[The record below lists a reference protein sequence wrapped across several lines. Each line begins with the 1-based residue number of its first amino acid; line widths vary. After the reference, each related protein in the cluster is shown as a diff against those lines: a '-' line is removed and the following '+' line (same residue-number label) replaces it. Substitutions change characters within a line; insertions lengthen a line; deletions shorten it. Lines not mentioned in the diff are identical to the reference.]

1 MNGRVW
7 EGGDVGE
14 AECVPSSRPCL
25 NVVVVLIF
33 KFVTS
38 SRASL
43 TDFSSALLLAVL
55 VWQFSVW

>member
-25 NVVVVLIF
+25 NVVVVL
-33 KFVTS
+33 
-38 SRASL
+38 L
-43 TDFSSALLLAVL
+43 NL
-55 VWQFSVW
+55 

>member
-25 NVVVVLIF
+25 NVVVVPVVLIF

-38 SRASL
+38 SEQV
-43 TDFSSALLLAVL
+43 LLISR
-55 VWQFSVW
+55 QHYC